1 MAYFLLGIA
10 GLGLLMLAAVAFVQA
25 QPAVLAQ
32 IMRQGLGISALVLA
46 VIFAFNGRIVFAVPL
61 AWLGFALLRRRYFYP
76 GGFSGTGQPS
86 TGQTSRVRT
95 ATLEMT
101 LDHDSGEMDGEI
113 LVGPS
118 TGTRL
123 SDLDLD
129 ALIEL
134 RRVSARNDPKAVQ
147 LIDAFLDRMH
157 EGWREHP
164 GADDVKSEHGSGGE
178 AGGPMTRN
186 EACEI
191 LDVAPDASKDDIRRA
206 HRQLMKK
213 LHPDQG
219 GSNYLASKVNEAKD
233 LLLGT

>member
-10 GLGLLMLAAVAFVQA
+10 GLGLLILAAVAFVQA
-25 QPAVLAQ
+25 PPAVLAQ
-32 IMRQGLGISALVLA
+32 VMRQGLGYSALILA
-46 VIFAFNGRIVFAVPL
+46 AIFAFTGRAAFALPL
-61 AWLGFALLRRRYFYP
+61 AWLGFVLLRRRFHYP
-76 GGFSGTGQPS
+76 GGFTGTGKPS
-86 TGQTSRVRT
+86 AGQTSRVRT

-101 LDHDSGEMDGEI
+101 LDHDTGEMDGEI
-113 LVGPS
+113 LAGPS
-118 TGTRL
+118 TGARL

-129 ALIEL
+129 ALIDL
-134 RRVSARNDPKAVQ
+134 RRKAATKDPKAVQ

-157 EGWREHP
+157 EGWRDHP
-164 GADDVKSEHGSGGE
+164 GADDVDSERGGGE
-178 AGGPMTRN
+178 STGPMTRQ

-191 LDVAPDASKDDIRRA
+191 LGVTPDASKDDIRRA

-219 GSNYLASKVNEAKD
+219 GSTYLASKVNEAKD